1 MESFFGISSTLSEN
15 VNTRR
20 IISLLRVTN
29 SILFI
34 KNNILLAIKFSIYI
48 LISLSLHIQT
58 VGVIRIG
65 VLKEESSVD
74 TQLSCI

>member
-20 IISLLRVTN
+20 IIALLRVTN
-29 SILFI
+29 SILFT

-48 LISLSLHIQT
+48 LISLSLHIET
-58 VGVIRIG
+58 LGGIPIA
-65 VLKEESSVD
+65 VLKEESTV
-74 TQLSCI
+74 